1 MRYNDYEEEEY
12 SETSNLITV
21 QLIHSGIESNTTQ
34 NVKVIFTAN
43 GQLVKTIN
51 GTSGEN
57 IVSIPAANIYIVKVG
72 SKIFKVIAR

>member
-21 QLIHSGIESNTTQ
+21 QLIHSGIESSTTQ
-34 NVKVIFTAN
+34 NVKVIASENSINIALSERALIQIFTAN

-57 IVSIPAANIYIVKVG
+57 IVS
-72 SKIFKVIAR
+72 AR